1 MIQEYSANNDDT
13 CEDLTLHW
21 NSSQSSSQCIR
32 VLSMD
37 LLKPKLPA
45 ISCGEFNTF
54 DLTYSDDDVDWT
66 WCKSPSWSIS
76 SSDSTSSSNVRFIQ
90 C

>member
-13 CEDLTLHW
+13 CKDLTL
-21 NSSQSSSQCIR
+21 
-32 VLSMD
+32 D

-45 ISCGEFNTF
+45 ISRGEFNTF

-66 WCKSPSWSIS
+66 LCKSLSWSIS